1 MLNTDRGTVGAIILA
16 VGVMLAGVFVGAG
29 FARGRATERYVT
41 VKGVTE
47 REVRAD
53 LAIWP
58 LQVTSADNNLAA
70 ASATLARNIAGVR
83 QFMARQGLDTTQVE
97 LTGFSVSDAS
107 SNQYSSNVPANRFV
121 IRQTMLIRSS
131 RPEQVLA
138 ASQRIGELAAIGVA
152 VSSGGEGG
160 GGGPTFIFS
169 GLNAL
174 KPPMIGDATARAREA
189 AEQFA
194 KDSRTELA
202 GIRRANQGVFEI
214 LPRDQAPG
222 ISQESQIA
230 KIVRVVSTV
239 EYSLDD

>member
-1 MLNTDRGTVGAIILA
+1 MERGTVGAIILA
-16 VGVMLAGVFVGAG
+16 AGVMLAGVFAGAG

-107 SNQYSSNVPANRFV
+107 SNQYSSSVPANRFV

-174 KPPMIGDATARAREA
+174 KPPMIGEATARAREA

-194 KDSRTELA
+194 KDSHSELA